1 MTHREFL
8 IWLQPRLEKANATGL
23 DAEGVREVREVLAR
37 MREARA
43 LQPFASK
50 LLNLVQAKA
59 TLDAA
64 TVAELAREA
73 RLELAPP
80 RERTAVFGVTP
91 GGEKD

>member
-8 IWLQPRLEKANATGL
+8 VWLQPRLESATATGL
-23 DAEGVREVREVLAR
+23 DADGAREVRDVLSC
-37 MREARA
+37 MRDAGT

-50 LLNLVQAKA
+50 LLHLVDTRG
-59 TLDAA
+59 TLDSS

-80 RERTAVFGVTP
+80 RERTVVFGVTP
-91 GGEKD
+91 ESKED

>member
-8 IWLQPRLEKANATGL
+8 VWLQPRLEAATATGL
-23 DAEGVREVREVLAR
+23 DADGVLEVREALSR
-37 MREARA
+37 MRDAGT

-50 LLNLVQAKA
+50 LLHLMD
-59 TLDAA
+59 TRGTFDASTA
-64 TVAELAREA
+64 AELAREA

-91 GGEKD
+91 GRKED